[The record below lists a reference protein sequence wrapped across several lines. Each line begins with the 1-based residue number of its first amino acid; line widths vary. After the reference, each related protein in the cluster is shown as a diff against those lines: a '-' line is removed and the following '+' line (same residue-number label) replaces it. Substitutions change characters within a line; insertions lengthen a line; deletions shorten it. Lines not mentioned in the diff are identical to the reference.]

1 MSPRASYQ
9 HEIFLEVPVP
19 SGEFYSYIRFCWDRE
34 GRRVTRC
41 MVSFEI
47 EAADRVYQ
55 VVRYDT
61 DDGGF
66 HRHRAS
72 FPEPSEERIML
83 PNIAPNEW
91 LAYAREDIKR
101 NREAW
106 TRVVLENIIL
116 PIEERA
122 NENRD

>member
-1 MSPRASYQ
+1 MASF
-9 HEIFLEVPVP
+9 ELEVA
-19 SGEFYSYIRFCWDRE
+19 GQ
-34 GRRVTRC
+34 
-41 MVSFEI
+41 
-47 EAADRVYQ
+47 VYQ
-55 VVRYDT
+55 VVRYDS

-66 HRHRAS
+66 HRHHAG

-91 LAYAREDIKR
+91 LAYACEDIKR

-106 TRVVLENIIL
+106 TRVVLENVIL

-122 NENRD
+122 DENRD